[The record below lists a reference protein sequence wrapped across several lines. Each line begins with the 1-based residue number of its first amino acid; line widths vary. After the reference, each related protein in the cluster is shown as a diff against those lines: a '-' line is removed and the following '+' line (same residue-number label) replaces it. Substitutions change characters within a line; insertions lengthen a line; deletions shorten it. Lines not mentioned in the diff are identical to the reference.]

1 MAVEFILSFGLR
13 AFERAKA
20 LARDTAGVARSA
32 RDALRDARRD
42 AAAAGASVQ
51 RAAASRAAGQAQQR
65 AAGGP
70 SLGGFS
76 QRLGGLRGLRG
87 DAADVLGAGRALAQ
101 GDAIGAVASVAG
113 RGGLVTG
120 AAALPAALAVGFVQ
134 LIRKIVD
141 DQWEPRVQ
149 ILFDGISRQ
158 FRDEMRTL
166 EQRIREDRTLREK
179 VGKQA
184 ATDLTETFRN
194 LEAGGWT
201 PASVNLEGE

>member
-1 MAVEFILSFGLR
+1 VAVEFILSFGLR